1 MQKLKKSVDD
11 LNISKKFIFTGYK
24 SDVESYIAD
33 FDIFFIPSRYPD
45 PFPRVVIES
54 MSLGK
59 PVIGFNI
66 GGIGEAIDDNING
79 FSLDLDCKDVSVQ
92 IVRLIEDNELRMK
105 MGYESRKK
113 AVSKYDSRI
122 IANKIINEINS
133 LVSSSFKA

>member
-1 MQKLKKSVDD
+1 
-11 LNISKKFIFTGYK
+11 
-24 SDVESYIAD
+24 
-33 FDIFFIPSRYPD
+33 
-45 PFPRVVIES
+45 

-66 GGIGEAIDDNING
+66 GGIGEAIDNNING
-79 FSLDLDCKDVSVQ
+79 FSLDLDCKDVSAQ
-92 IVRLIEDNELRMK
+92 LVRLIEDNELRMK

-122 IANKIINEINS
+122 IANKLINEINS